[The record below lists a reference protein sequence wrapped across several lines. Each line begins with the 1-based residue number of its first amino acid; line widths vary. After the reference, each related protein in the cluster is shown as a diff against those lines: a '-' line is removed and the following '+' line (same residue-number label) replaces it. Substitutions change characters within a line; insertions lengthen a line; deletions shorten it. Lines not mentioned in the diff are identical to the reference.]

1 MSRSAVGTF
10 APTLETSAAKSADLL
25 FWPVT
30 LTVGNVALS
39 ALALDA
45 EAGDPGWAPLAGVA
59 VD

>member
-1 MSRSAVGTF
+1 
-10 APTLETSAAKSADLL
+10 
-25 FWPVT
+25 